1 MWFSWKEDLD
11 EGHQR
16 GRCARP
22 RCAPSGF
29 KTTIGSS
36 LLCSTISC
44 HLCRPGVKTQSQVI
58 MKHNIWSKR
67 EPGVGNSLVL
77 AASSGYKSRP
87 SLTSLPTSFCTN
99 GKGEPHN
106 WEIEISAH
114 SIVLVNSFPFTRQV
128 PRLTSSSKWVGE
140 TDYPFTWCAS
150 STHLTQPRVEDIL
163 YMAIWGVD
171 SVKNGVRSGCLFLQ
185 KFVMDLFD
193 N

>member
-11 EGHQR
+11 EGHQSR

-87 SLTSLPTSFCTN
+87 SLTSL
-99 GKGEPHN
+99 
-106 WEIEISAH
+106 
-114 SIVLVNSFPFTRQV
+114 
-128 PRLTSSSKWVGE
+128 LTSNI
-140 TDYPFTWCAS
+140 
-150 STHLTQPRVEDIL
+150 IL
-163 YMAIWGVD
+163 YKWQRWTSQLRERDIC
-171 SVKNGVRSGCLFLQ
+171 SQHCPCQQLPFYLVRNI
-185 KFVMDLFD
+185 DPFD
-193 N
+193 ATKGRRYIIYGHMGGRFC